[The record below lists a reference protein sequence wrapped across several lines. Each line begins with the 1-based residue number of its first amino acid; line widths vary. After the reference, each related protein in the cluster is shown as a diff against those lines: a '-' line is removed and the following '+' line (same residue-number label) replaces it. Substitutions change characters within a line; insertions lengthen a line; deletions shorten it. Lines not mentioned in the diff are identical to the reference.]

1 MSTQR
6 GFVSILVGAVGVV
19 ALMPSATLAQARPI
33 DIVQAKKIFADAQA
47 ASDKDGGRLWG
58 ERLYGKILLVDP
70 ETRFAVANEADAQG
84 VLHPSDGVYVGTLP
98 KDVIIANA
106 PTEWE
111 GARWTLLIPPTVPD
125 NRIDRGVTLAHE
137 MFHRIQPGLHLLADD
152 TPCLHLD
159 TAEGRLWLQLEWRA
173 LAAALIETGPAQ
185 IAAIRDAL
193 AFRAWRQSRFA
204 NARNAEAGQE
214 IAEGVPE
221 YTGVMTGEPDVQ
233 AARWRA
239 VARLARPDTTI
250 SFVRSFAYT
259 SGPGYGLL
267 LDERLPGWR
276 SRLNAQSDLGA
287 LLGSTLTD
295 HAKVSARERA
305 SLYGASEIRTMEADR
320 AAKGEAEKARYRA
333 LLVTGPTLTTPSPGN
348 FSFNPSTLI
357 SLGDGYTVYPT
368 FHAVARWGT
377 LDVKDGVRVPTDFS
391 STTLAAPKDTKGP
404 HLEGPGWTIDL
415 APGWSV
421 IEGANAGSFA
431 LGVDRGMALGRR

>member
-1 MSTQR
+1 VGREALRQDALVETDT
-6 GFVSILVGAVGVV
+6 GLTVS
-19 ALMPSATLAQARPI
+19 
-33 DIVQAKKIFADAQA
+33 
-47 ASDKDGGRLWG
+47 
-58 ERLYGKILLVDP
+58 
-70 ETRFAVANEADAQG
+70 NEADAQG
-84 VLHPSDGVYVGTLP
+84 LLHEDAGVYVGALP

-111 GARWTLLIPPTVPD
+111 GARWTMLILQTIPD
-125 NRIDRGVTLAHE
+125 NRIDRGVMFAHE
-137 MFHRIQPGLHLLADD
+137 MFHRIQPGLHLVADD
-152 TPCLHLD
+152 MPCLHLD
-159 TAEGRLWLQLEWRA
+159 TLEGRMWMQLEWRA
-173 LAAALIETGPAQ
+173 LAAALIETGPVQ

-193 AFRAWRQSRFA
+193 AFRAWRQSHFA
-204 NARNAEAGQE
+204 NAQKAKASQE

-221 YTGVMTGEPDVQ
+221 FTGVMTGEPDVQ
-233 AARWRA
+233 AARWHSA
-239 VARLARPDTTI
+239 GKLAHPDTTI

-276 SRLNAQSDLGA
+276 TRINAQSDLGS
-287 LLGSTLTD
+287 LLGSTLED
-295 HAKVSARERA
+295 HMKVSAEERA
-305 SLYGASEIRTMEADR
+305 SLYGASEIRTMEGDR
-320 AAKGEAEKARYRA
+320 AAKAETEKARYRA
-333 LLVTGPTLTTPSPGN
+333 LLVTGPTLTTPRPGN

-368 FHAVARWGT
+368 FHAVAAWGT

-421 IEGANAGSFA
+421 VPGVKAGSFT
-431 LGVDRGMALGRR
+431 LKH